1 MRLPFPNRLNLVE
14 GSFYFTLK
22 QSHPIQFYGLG
33 SLPSLFCH
41 ALPSLA
47 SLPKIEIFICM
58 REMLAITIQRNG
70 EYASSS

>member
-14 GSFYFTLK
+14 GSFHFTLK

-33 SLPSLFCH
+33 SLLYFATRFPPF
-41 ALPSLA
+41 A

-58 REMLAITIQRNG
+58 REMLAITIQRTE